1 MLMYKSRVLGVL
13 KNNKKEENKRSPKN
27 QDNTTPAKLYKR
39 MSNIWIWSKGETYL
53 HLTDFFKKI
62 KLGSCII

>member
-1 MLMYKSRVLGVL
+1 MANIYIIKIMLMYKSRVLGVL

-39 MSNIWIWSKGETYL
+39 MSNI
-53 HLTDFFKKI
+53 
-62 KLGSCII
+62 